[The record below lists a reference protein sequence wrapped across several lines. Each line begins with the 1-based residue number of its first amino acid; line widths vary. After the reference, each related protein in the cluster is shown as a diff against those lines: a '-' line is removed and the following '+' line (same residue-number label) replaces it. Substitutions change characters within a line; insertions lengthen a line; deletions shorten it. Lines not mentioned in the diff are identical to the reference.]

1 MEHKEHYLGP
11 VLIGGV
17 LAAILSS
24 IPIVN
29 YCNFIFCMWMLLGA
43 GLAVK
48 LVQDKTN
55 AVQGKEGAV
64 IGLFTGLVTG
74 GLFGVLYLLMFLLFG
89 AAMIPGAANGQ
100 LEGAALGTGMMA
112 IIFGG
117 SCILAVVIFGGF
129 GASASARRRDLPA
142 EAGDPAGRRLRS
154 SGWRL
159 RSASRRRLG
168 PPPGGG
174 YGPPPGG
181 GFGQP
186 PGGGFGQPPGGG
198 FGQPPAAATAAR
210 PAARRSERRARAA
223 PRGARLRARHGVRGG
238 ADALAPER
246 RSRCPRAS
254 CSRDSAIKRPRA
266 ASRSTG
272 TRWRSAT
279 AARGSTRASRSARSR
294 PS

>member
-129 GASASARRRDLPA
+129 GALGGLLGAAIFQPKQA
-142 EAGDPAGRRLRS
+142 TPPGGGYGPPG
-154 SGWRL
+154 GGGFGPPPGGGY
-159 RSASRRRLG
+159 G

-198 FGQPPAAATAAR
+198 FGQPP
-210 PAARRSERRARAA
+210 
-223 PRGARLRARHGVRGG
+223 GG
-238 ADALAPER
+238 GYGGP
-246 RSRCPRAS
+246 P
-254 CSRDSAIKRPRA
+254 
-266 ASRSTG
+266 G
-272 TRWRSAT
+272 
-279 AARGSTRASRSARSR
+279 GS
-294 PS
+294 PF